1 MFTQL
6 LGAGD
11 FFIGTFWAF
20 VPAIIAIILALITKQ
35 VYLSLFVGI
44 FTGAMFLAGGNPIE
58 AISNLFIT
66 MANQLGGNGGI
77 LIFLVILGI
86 FAVLMVKTGGSKAY
100 GEWASSKIKTRAG
113 AELATVGLGAL
124 IFVDDYFNCL
134 TVGSA
139 MRPVTDKHKISHAK
153 LAYLID
159 STAAPICIIAPIS
172 SWAAAVS
179 GYADGGI
186 IAFIKTIPFNMYAL
200 LTIAF
205 MVVTVLLKMDFF
217 KMKRNEKIAQTTG
230 DLNAGET
237 DLPTEDVKA
246 EKSVNGRVRNLV
258 FPIVTLIVCCVG
270 AMIYNGYFYN
280 WDTGLLGTEPQSE
293 NVLVAFSNCDAGSAL
308 AMGSFVALVIT
319 FIFYIC
325 TKAISFKGCMSSI
338 AEGFKSMVPAIL
350 ILTFAW
356 TLGAIMGAKG
366 DGVVHQCLNCD
377 GITNVMNNICPDCEG
392 VLFGDPFVGIDGTLN
407 AKAFVQANISADS
420 MALGVI
426 PFVFFILACFISFA
440 TGTSWGTFGVLIPI
454 ATAVMSATTN
464 EGLFF
469 LTMAA
474 VLAGAVYGD
483 HVSPISDTT
492 IMASSGA
499 QCNHIDHVRTQLP
512 YATMVALVS
521 GVTYL
526 IVGFISATNVGSSYG
541 ASAGITLAV
550 GAVLLA
556 AVICTIYFL
565 NKKGL
570 LDKFEEKV
578 SAAFAK
584 IGGKKTPSIE
594 ETIQGSSEVS
604 DEIEEM
610 KSAVSAKDEEKTEE

>member
-1 MFTQL
+1 ME
-6 LGAGD
+6 
-11 FFIGTFWAF
+11 FFVGTFWAF
-20 VPAIIAIILALITKQ
+20 VPAIVAIVLALITKQ

-44 FTGAMFLAGGNPIE
+44 FTGAMFLAGGNPVE

-66 MANQLGGNGGI
+66 MGNQLGGNGGI

-100 GEWASSKIKTRAG
+100 GEWASAKIKTKAG
-113 AELATVGLGAL
+113 AELATVGLGTL

-159 STAAPICIIAPIS
+159 ATAAPICIIAPIS
-172 SWAAAVS
+172 SWAAAVA

-200 LTIAF
+200 LTIGF
-205 MVVTVLLKMDFF
+205 MVVSVLLKLDFF
-217 KMKRNEKIAQTTG
+217 KMKRNEKIAKETG

-246 EKSVNGRVRNLV
+246 ESGVKDKVINLV
-258 FPIVTLIVCCVG
+258 FPIVTLIACCVG
-270 AMIYNGYFYN
+270 AMIYNGYFYD
-280 WDTGLLGTEPQSE
+280 WDAGVIGTTLQSA
-293 NVLVAFSNCDAGSAL
+293 NVLEAFSNCDAGSAL
-308 AMGSFVALVIT
+308 AMGSFIALIIT
-319 FIFYIC
+319 FIFYMC
-325 TKAISFKGCMSSI
+325 TRAITFKNFMSSI

-356 TLGAIMGAKG
+356 TLGALMGAKG
-366 DGVVHQCLNCD
+366 
-377 GITNVMNNICPDCEG
+377 EG
-392 VLFGDPFVGIDGTLN
+392 VDEAGKAIIDGTLN
-407 AKAFVQANISADS
+407 AKAFVQANITADS

-454 ATAVMSATTN
+454 STAVMSATTN

-469 LTMAA
+469 LTMSA

-499 QCNHIDHVRTQLP
+499 QCNHIDHVKTQLP
-512 YATMVALVS
+512 YATIVALIS
-521 GVTYL
+521 GITYL
-526 IVGFISATNVGSSYG
+526 IVGFITATDIGSSYG
-541 ASAGITLAV
+541 ASAGITLAF
-550 GAVLLA
+550 GFGLLA
-556 AVICTIYFL
+556 ACLVGLFFMDR
-565 NKKGL
+565 KGIV
-570 LDKFEEKV
+570 DKMDNAIGGF
-578 SAAFAK
+578 FAK
-584 IGGKKTPSIE
+584 LSKKPAARPIE
-594 ETIQGSSEVS
+594 DTIQGSSEVD
-604 DEIEEM
+604 DEIESL
-610 KSAVSAKDEEKTEE
+610 KNNKDE

>member
-1 MFTQL
+1 ME
-6 LGAGD
+6 
-11 FFIGTFWAF
+11 FFVGTFWAF
-20 VPAIIAIILALITKQ
+20 VPAIVAIVLALITKQ

-44 FTGAMFLAGGNPIE
+44 FTGAMFLAGGNPVE

-66 MANQLGGNGGI
+66 MGNQLGGNGGI

-100 GEWASSKIKTRAG
+100 GEWASSKIKTKAG

-139 MRPVTDKHKISHAK
+139 MRPVTDKHKVSHAK

-159 STAAPICIIAPIS
+159 ATAAPICIIAPIS
-172 SWAAAVS
+172 SWAAAVA
-179 GYADGGI
+179 GYAGDNGI
-186 IAFIKTIPFNMYAL
+186 VTFIKTIPFNMYAL
-200 LTIAF
+200 LTIVF
-205 MVVTVLLKMDFF
+205 MVVSVLLKLDFF
-217 KMKRNEKIAQTTG
+217 KMKRNEKIARTTG

-246 EKSVNGRVRNLV
+246 EGGVKGRVINLV
-258 FPIVTLIVCCVG
+258 FPIVTLIACCVG

-280 WDTGLLGTEPQSE
+280 WDTGVIGTELQSA
-293 NVLVAFSNCDAGSAL
+293 NVLEAFSNCDAGSAL
-308 AMGSFVALVIT
+308 AMGSFIALVIT

-325 TKAISFKGCMSSI
+325 TKAITFKNFMSSI

-366 DGVVHQCLNCD
+366 E
-377 GITNVMNNICPDCEG
+377 GIDEAGKAI
-392 VLFGDPFVGIDGTLN
+392 IDGTLN
-407 AKAFVQANISADS
+407 AKAFVQANITADS
-420 MALGVI
+420 MGLGVI
-426 PFVFFILACFISFA
+426 PFVFFVLACFISFA

-454 ATAVMSATTN
+454 STAVMSATAS

-469 LTMAA
+469 LTMSA

-499 QCNHIDHVRTQLP
+499 QCNHIDHVKTQLP
-512 YATMVALVS
+512 YATIVALIS
-521 GVTYL
+521 GITYL
-526 IVGFISATNVGSSYG
+526 IVGFIASTKVGSSYG
-541 ASAGITLAV
+541 ASAGITLAI
-550 GAVLLA
+550 GFGLLA
-556 AVICTIYFL
+556 GCLTLLYFL
-565 NKKGL
+565 DRKGIV
-570 LDKFEEKV
+570 DKMDAAV
-578 SAAFAK
+578 SGFFAK
-584 IGGKKTPSIE
+584 LSKHPSERPIE
-594 ETIQGSSEVS
+594 ETIQGSSEVD
-604 DEIEEM
+604 DEIEALKKQDDNE
-610 KSAVSAKDEEKTEE
+610 

>member
-1 MFTQL
+1 ME
-6 LGAGD
+6 
-11 FFIGTFWAF
+11 FFVGTFWAF
-20 VPAIIAIILALITKQ
+20 VPAIVAIVLALITKQ

-44 FTGAMFLAGGNPIE
+44 FAGAMFLAGGNPAE
-58 AISNLFIT
+58 ALSNLFIT
-66 MANQLGGNGGI
+66 MGNQLGGNGGI

-100 GEWASSKIKTRAG
+100 GEWASSKIKTKAG

-159 STAAPICIIAPIS
+159 ATAAPICIIAPIS
-172 SWAAAVS
+172 SWAAAVA
-179 GYADGGI
+179 GYAGDNGI
-186 IAFIKTIPFNMYAL
+186 VTFIKTIPFNMYAL

-205 MVVTVLLKMDFF
+205 MVVSVLLKLDFF

-246 EKSVNGRVRNLV
+246 EGNVRGKVINLV
-258 FPIVTLIVCCVG
+258 FPIVTLIACCVG
-270 AMIYNGYFYN
+270 AMIFNGYFYN
-280 WDTGLLGTEPQSE
+280 WDTGVIGTELQSE
-293 NVLVAFSNCDAGSAL
+293 GVLEAFSNCDAGSAL
-308 AMGSFVALVIT
+308 AFGSFVALVIT
-319 FIFYIC
+319 FIFYVC
-325 TKAISFKGCMSSI
+325 TRAITFKNFMSSI

-366 DGVVHQCLNCD
+366 
-377 GITNVMNNICPDCEG
+377 EG
-392 VLFGDPFVGIDGTLN
+392 VDEAGKAILDGTLN
-407 AKAFVQANISADS
+407 AKAFVQANITADS

-454 ATAVMSATTN
+454 STAVMSATSS

-469 LTMAA
+469 LTMSA

-499 QCNHIDHVRTQLP
+499 QCNHIDHVKTQLP
-512 YATMVALVS
+512 YATIVALIS
-521 GVTYL
+521 GITYL
-526 IVGFISATNVGSSYG
+526 IVGFITATSVGSSYG
-541 ASAGITLAV
+541 ASAGITLAI
-550 GAVLLA
+550 GFTFLA
-556 AVICTIYFL
+556 ACLVGLYFL
-565 NKKGL
+565 DKKGIV
-570 LDKFEEKV
+570 DKMDNAV
-578 SAAFAK
+578 SGFFAK
-584 IGGKKTPSIE
+584 LARKPSARPIE
-594 ETIQGSSEVS
+594 DTIQGSSEV
-604 DEIEEM
+604 DNEIEEL
-610 KSAVSAKDEEKTEE
+610 KKDE

>member
-1 MFTQL
+1 ME
-6 LGAGD
+6 
-11 FFIGTFWAF
+11 FFVGTFWAF
-20 VPAIIAIILALITKQ
+20 VPAIVAIVLALITKQ

-44 FTGAMFLAGGNPIE
+44 FTGAMFLAGGNPVE

-66 MANQLGGNGGI
+66 MGNQLGGNGGI

-100 GEWASSKIKTRAG
+100 GEWASSKIKTKAG

-159 STAAPICIIAPIS
+159 ATAAPICIIAPIS
-172 SWAAAVS
+172 SWAAAVA

-200 LTIAF
+200 LTIGF
-205 MVVTVLLKMDFF
+205 MVVSVLLKLDFF
-217 KMKRNEKIAQTTG
+217 KMKRNEKIAKETG

-246 EKSVNGRVRNLV
+246 ESGVKGKVISLV
-258 FPIVTLIVCCVG
+258 FPIVTLIACCVG
-270 AMIYNGYFYN
+270 AMIYNGYFYD
-280 WDTGLLGTEPQSE
+280 WDAGVIGTTLQSA
-293 NVLVAFSNCDAGSAL
+293 NVLEAFSNCDAGSAL
-308 AMGSFVALVIT
+308 AMGSFIALIIT
-319 FIFYIC
+319 FIFYMC
-325 TKAISFKGCMSSI
+325 TRAITFKNFMSSI

-356 TLGAIMGAKG
+356 TLGALMGAKG
-366 DGVVHQCLNCD
+366 DGMIHECLSC
-377 GITNVMNNICPDCEG
+377 GAFSNISETACPDCEG
-392 VLFGDPFVGIDGTLN
+392 VLFGPAQLAIDGTLN
-407 AKAFVQANISADS
+407 AKAFVQANITADS
-420 MALGVI
+420 MALGII

-454 ATAVMSATTN
+454 STAVMSATTN

-469 LTMAA
+469 LTMSA

-499 QCNHIDHVRTQLP
+499 QCNHIDHVKTQLP
-512 YATMVALVS
+512 YATIVALIS
-521 GVTYL
+521 GITYL
-526 IVGFISATNVGSSYG
+526 IVGFITATDIGSSYG
-541 ASAGITLAV
+541 ASAGITLAF
-550 GAVLLA
+550 GFGLLA
-556 AVICTIYFL
+556 ACLVGLFFMDR
-565 NKKGL
+565 KGIV
-570 LDKFEEKV
+570 DKMDNAISGF
-578 SAAFAK
+578 FAK
-584 IGGKKTPSIE
+584 LSKKPAARPIE
-594 ETIQGSSEVS
+594 DTIQGSSEVD
-604 DEIEEM
+604 DEIESL
-610 KSAVSAKDEEKTEE
+610 KNNKDE